1 VDESANTPR
10 DPRHEPGATDSG
22 DSSSGRT
29 DLQPNEEPVL
39 DPTVEDHVRTLLANA
54 PDPGPMPSAVTGRI
68 ASALA
73 DESRLRLARGPL
85 AGQDPDADVLAPL
98 IRQRQRPT
106 PWLAVAAVAAAAA
119 VVAVGGSAL
128 HLSKDTHTSPAA
140 IVAGTSTVGSTPG
153 PTSSPAAA
161 SAVHVQQSGTDY
173 EPTAFPAQVRALLAH
188 PGAELTDRQ
197 TLAPALGPV
206 ATSEG
211 LTSCLEAL
219 GEFPSYRVTADLGL
233 YDGAPAAIIAV
244 TRDSRTTAYAVG
256 RDCQPGDAM
265 ILRDATTIP

>member
-1 VDESANTPR
+1 VDPA
-10 DPRHEPGATDSG
+10 
-22 DSSSGRT
+22 
-29 DLQPNEEPVL
+29 
-39 DPTVEDHVRTLLANA
+39 VEDHVRSLLANA
-54 PDPGPMPSAVTGRI
+54 PDPGPMPTAITARI
-68 ASALA
+68 ESALA

-98 IRQRQRPT
+98 IRQRQRPR

-140 IVAGTSTVGSTPG
+140 IVGGTSTVGSTPG
-153 PTSSPAAA
+153 PAPSPAAA
-161 SAVHVQQSGTDY
+161 STVHVQQSGTDY
-173 EPTAFPAQVRALLAH
+173 ERAAFPTQVRALLAH
-188 PGAELTDRQ
+188 AGAGLPETQ
-197 TLAPALGPV
+197 AHAPALGSV

-219 GEFPSYRVTADLGL
+219 GEFPPYRVTADLGL
-233 YDGAPAAIIAV
+233 YDGTPAAVIAV

>member
-1 VDESANTPR
+1 MDQSANTPR
-10 DPRHEPGATDSG
+10 DRRH
-22 DSSSGRT
+22 
-29 DLQPNEEPVL
+29 EPVL
-39 DPTVEDHVRTLLANA
+39 DPAIEDHVRSLLADA
-54 PDPGPMPSAVTGRI
+54 PDPGPMPAAVTARI
-68 ASALA
+68 ESALA

-140 IVAGTSTVGSTPG
+140 IVAGTSTVGSTPR
-153 PTSSPAAA
+153 PSSPAAA
-161 SAVHVQQSGTDY
+161 SAVHVQQSGKDY
-173 EPTAFPAQVRALLAH
+173 EPAAFTAQVRALLAH
-188 PGAELTDRQ
+188 PGAALTDRQ
-197 TLAPALGPV
+197 APAPALGSV
-206 ATSEG
+206 ASSEG
-211 LTSCLEAL
+211 VTSCLEAL
-219 GEFPSYRVTADLGL
+219 GEFPPYRATADLGL

-256 RDCQPGDAM
+256 RHCQPGDAM
-265 ILRDATTIP
+265 ILRDATAIP